1 MATIAKESPTLAT
14 DEPAYRFTLRQYHR
28 MIETGVLTENDRVE
42 LIEGQLVAKMT
53 HNPPH
58 DTAVDLT
65 HSEIAAILPEGWRV
79 RVQSAI
85 TITSRASEPEPDVTV
100 VRGPARRYARVHPR
114 PQDIALLVEVAET
127 TLHKDRTTKQRLY
140 ARARIPVY
148 WIVNLIDSSV
158 EVYTLPHGGRSPAY
172 ANRQDY
178 SANEAVP
185 VIIEGR
191 EIARIPVRDL
201 LP

>member
-1 MATIAKESPTLAT
+1 MGIVTTRSRSL
-14 DEPAYRFTLRQYHR
+14 DEPPYRFTLGQYHR
-28 MIETGVLTENDRVE
+28 MIEAGVLTENDRCE
-42 LIEGQLVAKMT
+42 LIEGQIIAKMT

-58 DTAVDLT
+58 DTSVDLT
-65 HSEIAAILPEGWRV
+65 QSALTGILPEGWRV

-85 TITSRASEPEPDVTV
+85 TIASRGSEPEPDVTV
-100 VRGPARRYARVHPR
+100 VRGPARRYSRSHPR
-114 PQDIALLVEVAET
+114 PKDIALLVEVAET

-148 WIVNLIDSSV
+148 WIVNLIDSCV
-158 EVYTLPHGGRSPAY
+158 EVYTVPQGGRSASY

-178 SANEAVP
+178 SLNEAVP
-185 VIIEGR
+185 VVIEGR
-191 EIARIPVRDL
+191 AIARITVQEL